1 MKVLMKQTIIKR
13 GDIFWIDFDPAKGT
27 EIQKKRPALVCSHD
41 IMNENSSRIIV
52 APITSN
58 LKKIYSF
65 EYALKDHFDVKGK
78 IMLDQIRAVDKSRV
92 GDKLGD
98 LSLKE
103 MQEVESILKF
113 VLGIQSGVFN

>member
-1 MKVLMKQTIIKR
+1 MKQMLIRR
-13 GDIFWIDFDPAKGT
+13 GDIFWIDFDPAKAT

-58 LKKIYSF
+58 LKKVYAF
-65 EYALKDHFDVKGK
+65 EYALHNHPDVKGK
-78 IMLDQIRAVDKSRV
+78 IMLDQIRSVDKSRL
-92 GDKLGD
+92 GDKLGN

-103 MQEVESILKF
+103 MQEVEAILKF
-113 VLGIQSGVFN
+113 VLGIQ

>member
-1 MKVLMKQTIIKR
+1 MKRTLIKR
-13 GDIFWIDFDPAKGT
+13 GDVFWVDFDPAKAT
-27 EIQKKRPALVCSHD
+27 EIQKTRPAIICSHD

-65 EYALKDHFDVKGK
+65 EYAIKDQTGLNGK
-78 IMLDQIRAVDKSRV
+78 IMLDQLRSIDNSR
-92 GDKLGD
+92 LGKKICS

-103 MQEVESILKF
+103 IQEIDIILKF
-113 VLGIQSGVFN
+113 VLGIQ